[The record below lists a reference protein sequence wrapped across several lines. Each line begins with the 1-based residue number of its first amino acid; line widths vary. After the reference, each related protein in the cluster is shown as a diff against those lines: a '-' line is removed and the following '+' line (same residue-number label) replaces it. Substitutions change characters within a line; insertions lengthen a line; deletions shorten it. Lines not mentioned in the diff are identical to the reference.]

1 MNDQETRHKVFHSN
15 TKLIM
20 SHSDIDKAFESMR
33 QSVITN

>member
-1 MNDQETRHKVFHSN
+1 MNDHETTHKVFHSS

-20 SHSDIDKAFESMR
+20 SHSDIDKALESMR